1 MPKATDELPESLN
14 TIAESPAATSPTP
27 ANSRAWKSQY
37 DSLQSSL
44 PSALQ
49 SRLPSSRQVD
59 QTLSTISSTSTEQ
72 FERAK
77 SASMVTLGRI
87 EEKIDEVKRSG
98 LGKTKEMWET
108 SRFLDK
114 AYSVTNQSQITLN
127 VSLDQVSTPLLL

>member
-1 MPKATDELPESLN
+1 
-14 TIAESPAATSPTP
+14 
-27 ANSRAWKSQY
+27 
-37 DSLQSSL
+37 
-44 PSALQ
+44 
-49 SRLPSSRQVD
+49 
-59 QTLSTISSTSTEQ
+59 
-72 FERAK
+72 
-77 SASMVTLGRI
+77 MVTLGRI